1 MNSHQASSCFS
12 TFSTFHLGEAPPN
25 GLRGLGGDPIN
36 PPVEEDHDH
45 HGSKERSNG
54 AVEDI
59 AGVAGQDALRRALG
73 CEDEPTVNL
82 RLRGEKEGEA
92 GGVPGD
98 SVTAPANER
107 READNEADDP
117 NKTYQHFGPAVRG
130 NAIMDWNP
138 LEPHNTSTDQ
148 LPALSVYSSFLI
160 QLLLPECQPRA
171 QGGKKI
177 NRRNISKLLKS
188 FRTNGNI
195 TKTLLSLYLYFI
207 SPFG

>member
-25 GLRGLGGDPIN
+25 SLRGLGGNPVN

-59 AGVAGQDALRRALG
+59 AGVARQDALGRALG
-73 CEDEPTVNL
+73 GQHEPAVDL
-82 RLRGEKEGEA
+82 RLRGEKEGET

-107 READNEADDP
+107 WEADNEADDP
-117 NKTYQHFGPAVRG
+117 NKTYQHFGPAVRKCNNG
-130 NAIMDWNP
+130 P
-138 LEPHNTSTDQ
+138 EP
-148 LPALSVYSSFLI
+148 
-160 QLLLPECQPRA
+160 A
-171 QGGKKI
+171 QH
-177 NRRNISKLLKS
+177 LKS
-188 FRTNGNI
+188 ST
-195 TKTLLSLYLYFI
+195 LSLSIHLSFDAI
-207 SPFG
+207 QESKR